1 MAEDLHHCHINNI
14 IIVLK
19 LKKLQ
24 RPLLILAFV
33 LGQSHLWA
41 QELINTAD
49 VNSGI
54 DQDCGLTISG
64 KVIDHDTREPLIGA
78 TVHLKQP
85 DISTVADEYG
95 NYHFHH
101 LCQGTYTLE
110 VSYVGYKKES
120 FVYKITTSSV
130 RDLQL
135 HADAKLL
142 KSVEVTGAHLLEQT
156 DATATLSGRE
166 LQETRGLSLGESL
179 KTLSGVSSI
188 QTGPNVSKPVI
199 HGLFGNR
206 VLLLNNGVRHESQQW
221 GNEHAPEIDPLN
233 AQEMTVV
240 KGASGVRYGSDAI
253 GGVVLVKPKP
263 LPDSAGVKG
272 EINLIGSTNNRMGTI
287 AGMLEGKLSQL
298 PLSWRVHTSVKKA
311 GSAQAPDYNLKNTG
325 FEEQNLAATLGY
337 KKAKFGTELYYS
349 YFHTKIGI
357 LSSAHAE
364 NLTDL
369 NNALGRKRP
378 EQIGEF
384 SYDIDRPY
392 QDVTHHLVK
401 AKGTYKTGDLGELQF
416 TYGFQQNLREEY
428 DVLRR
433 QSSQPQLSLDLLTHS
448 TELVWEHKPVNNFSG
463 SIGATTQWQDNTY
476 AQGSRYLLP
485 YYKNFT
491 AGIFL
496 MEKWRKDNLQLEAG
510 VRYDHKDLKI
520 KAFEGDELLKPEYV
534 FHNFSGSLGAMYDL
548 GYHFTLTGNAS
559 YASRAPIAYELFARG
574 KHNGTG
580 SYEFGD
586 ANLTSE
592 NAINTVVTLN
602 YHSNYRFNSE
612 LSLYN
617 NYISNYIYLQLGE
630 PLLAVD
636 GAYLTG
642 YYRQANAHFWG
653 ADLSLQYNITDRL
666 ALDTKAS
673 VVYAKNTETDAY
685 LPFISPARIDNT
697 LRYSLGNLAKG
708 KLSDTYVAAGGLLVD
723 QQQRYDEQSDPL
735 LSPPDGYFLLHAA
748 VGTNVQVGNTTLDI
762 SITGN
767 NLLNKAYRDYQNR
780 LRYFADEI
788 GRTIM
793 FRVGIPI
800 NSKNS

>member
-1 MAEDLHHCHINNI
+1 M
-14 IIVLK
+14 LK
-19 LKKLQ
+19 TNKLQ
-24 RPLLILAFV
+24 GLLLV
-33 LGQSHLWA
+33 LVFTLGSQTVWA
-41 QELINTAD
+41 QELTNTAD
-49 VNSGI
+49 TNSGI
-54 DQDCGLTISG
+54 EQDCGLTISG

-78 TVHLKQP
+78 TVHLDQP
-85 DISTVADEYG
+85 DMSAVADEYG

-101 LCQGTYTLE
+101 LCQGTYTLK
-110 VSYVGYKKES
+110 VSYVGYKEES
-120 FVYKITTSSV
+120 FTYKITASSV

-135 HADAKLL
+135 HADTKLL
-142 KSVEVTGAHLLEQT
+142 KAVEVTGAHLTEQAQ
-156 DATATLSGRE
+156 ATATLSGRE
-166 LQETRGLSLGESL
+166 LEETRGLSLGESL
-179 KTLSGVSSI
+179 KALTGVSSI

-253 GGVVLVKPKP
+253 GGVVLVNPKP

-272 EINLIGSTNNRMGTI
+272 KVSLIGSTNNRMGTV

-325 FEEQNLAATLGY
+325 FEEQNLATTLGY
-337 KKAKFGTELYYS
+337 KQAKFGAELYYS

-357 LSSAHAE
+357 LSSSHAE

-369 NNALGRKRP
+369 NNAIGRERP

-384 SYDIDRPY
+384 SYDINRPY
-392 QDVTHHLVK
+392 QDVTHHLLK
-401 AKGTYKTGDLGELQF
+401 AKGTYKTGDVGELQF
-416 TYGFQQNLREEY
+416 TYGFQQNLRDEY
-428 DVLRR
+428 DVLR
-433 QSSQPQLSLDLLTHS
+433 QASNKPQLSLKLLTHS
-448 TELVWEHKPVNNFSG
+448 TELVWEHKPISNFSG
-463 SIGATTQWQDNTY
+463 SIGTTTLWQDNTY

-485 YYKNFT
+485 YYQNFT
-491 AGIFL
+491 AGIFW
-496 MEKWRKDNLQLEAG
+496 MEKWRQDNLELEAG
-510 VRYDHKDLKI
+510 VRYDHKNLNV
-520 KAFEGDELLKPEYV
+520 KAFEGDELLKPEYT

-548 GYHFTLTGNAS
+548 GYHLTLSGNAS

-586 ANLTSE
+586 PDLTSE
-592 NAINTVVTLN
+592 NAINTMVTLN

-630 PLLAVD
+630 PVLAVD

-642 YYRQANAHFWG
+642 YYKQADAHFWG
-653 ADLSLQYNITDRL
+653 ADLSLQYNITDML
-666 ALDTKAS
+666 SLDTKAS
-673 VVYAKNTETDAY
+673 IVYAINTETDSY

-697 LRYSLGNLAKG
+697 LRYSLGNLG
-708 KLSDTYVAAGGLLVD
+708 SEKLSETYIAAGGLLVD
-723 QQQRYDEQSDPL
+723 KQHRYDEQSDPL

-748 VGTNVQVGNTTLDI
+748 VGTNIQVGNTTLDV

-767 NLLNKAYRDYQNR
+767 NLLNTSYRDYQNR
-780 LRYFADEI
+780 LRYFTDEI

-793 FRVGIPI
+793 FRVGVPLNI
-800 NSKNS
+800 KNS